1 MTNRCKYFCIIRKRV
16 IILLAVEKK
25 IMYVSSYATRWERK
39 AFHGKSSF
47 PFRHTHG
54 DRVQKTEVSR
64 EKRYQFPRTPRN
76 HLIITRKG
84 FFSPSS
90 CCSSRQRNDTEDFF
104 PRVESSCAENK
115 RNYATDVRGD
125 YNSH

>member
-1 MTNRCKYFCIIRKRV
+1 MANRCTCFCIIHKCV
-16 IILLAVEKK
+16 IVSTVNKN
-25 IMYVSSYATRWERK
+25 IMCVSIYTMRWERK

-47 PFRHTHG
+47 PFRHM
-54 DRVQKTEVSR
+54 KIAYKKKEVSR

-84 FFSPSS
+84 FFPPSN

-104 PRVESSCAENK
+104 PRVGSSCAKNK
-115 RNYATDVRGD
+115 RNHATDVRGD